1 MTDIE
6 LVKKAKEAARIRARY
21 VEKERTELDE
31 LKELDKRVTRPV
43 SIFSYVLGSIGAIVM
58 GAGMSLVM
66 TDIGNTAGI
75 PAAMAVGIAVG
86 IVGLAISVI
95 NYPLHRMLLEK
106 RKQKYSSEILS
117 ISEKLINEN

>member
-1 MTDIE
+1 MNKIE
-6 LVKKAKEAARIRARY
+6 KAKEAARIRARY

>member
-1 MTDIE
+1 MNKIE
-6 LVKKAKEAARIRARY
+6 KAKEAARIRARY

-31 LKELDKRVTRPV
+31 LKELDKRVTRPL

-95 NYPLHRMLLEK
+95 NYPLYKMLLEK